1 MNLSTIVAWLAR
13 RYPEQ
18 LTVTKQDWTEL
29 RQEMAQYNVLFQNQQ
44 EIVKQLA
51 SLEAQVK
58 KLNAAQGFV
67 SGVNSKGSFSLER

>member
-1 MNLSTIVAWLAR
+1 MKLSTIVAWLSK

-44 EIVKQLA
+44 EIVRQLA
-51 SLEAQVK
+51 SLDSQVK

-67 SGVNSKGSFSLER
+67 SNAKGSFSLER